1 MHAILVMMESALT
14 LALLTAGYYQFS
26 IFAYNKVNAVFAM
39 EGQAFDSICDLI
51 WYIGTQ
57 Q

>member
-1 MHAILVMMESALT
+1 MMESALT